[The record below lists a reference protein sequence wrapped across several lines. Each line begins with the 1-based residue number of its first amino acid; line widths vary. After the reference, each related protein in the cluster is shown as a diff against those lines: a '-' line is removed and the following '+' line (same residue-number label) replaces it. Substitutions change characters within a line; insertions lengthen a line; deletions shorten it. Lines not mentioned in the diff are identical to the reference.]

1 MLNIDFVKYMIYL
14 VCEEIFIYYKC
25 TVYISCCIEA
35 ASAAF
40 DAASKVPSTG
50 EEAVSFEELPEAEK
64 LKPLENPESE
74 LRPEIDGISLVVFP
88 LHRMSSPNVVANLAR
103 IHFWEIWSFFYS
115 LFVTCFNDRYF
126 CSCPLFDYSALLSF
140 SGI

>member
-1 MLNIDFVKYMIYL
+1 MLNIDFVKYIIYL

-88 LHRMSSPNVVANLAR
+88 LHRMSSPNVVTECRHRMSSPTLRAY
-103 IHFWEIWSFFYS
+103 ISGKFGHFFI
-115 LFVTCFNDRYF
+115 LC
-126 CSCPLFDYSALLSF
+126 L
-140 SGI
+140 